1 MVIDSIVLGN
11 VALGSILKRF
21 RWRLSLTSGER
32 ERMSAAEKYVDEE
45 VGFR

>member
-1 MVIDSIVLGN
+1 MIDSIVLGN
-11 VALGSILKRF
+11 VALGSILKRI

-45 VGFR
+45 VVFR